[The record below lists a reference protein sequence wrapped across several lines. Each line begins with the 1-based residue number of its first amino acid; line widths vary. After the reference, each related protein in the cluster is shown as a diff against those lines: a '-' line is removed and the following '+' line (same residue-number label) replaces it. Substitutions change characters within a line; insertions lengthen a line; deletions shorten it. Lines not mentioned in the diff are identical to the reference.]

1 MDRPMNTA
9 PPPARDMGALLDR
22 LLDEAEQ
29 SPAPSGPI
37 PSGGEPP
44 ASPPSPSPLPTA
56 GDAPPVGEMPNP
68 MASLLGGLAANPA
81 LLSALPA
88 LLENL
93 GPLLSGLRSGG
104 AVAGGTAPRAV
115 GGHRTL
121 DRHTALLCAVKPY
134 LGAERQAAAETVIRL
149 CRVWDALER
158 SGVSLP
164 GLLAGL
170 GGNASSPPAV
180 LPASESEVP

>member
-1 MDRPMNTA
+1 MDRPINTA
-9 PPPARDMGALLDR
+9 APPGRNMNDLLDR

-29 SPAPSGPI
+29 GPPPSGTETSGASPSPPI
-37 PSGGEPP
+37 PSAGQMPPPTLTGEGG
-44 ASPPSPSPLPTA
+44 
-56 GDAPPVGEMPNP
+56 GP

-88 LLENL
+88 VLENI
-93 GPLLSGLRSGG
+93 GPLLSGLRAAGAPSGAARSSVPG
-104 AVAGGTAPRAV
+104 ARS
-115 GGHRTL
+115 L

-149 CRVWDALER
+149 CRVWDALEK
-158 SGVSLP
+158 SGVSLS

-170 GGNASSPPAV
+170 GGSTAPAV
-180 LPASESEVP
+180 ALPASESEVP